1 MAKSNQTFPA
11 RTYMKYAASRRTLIA
26 LLAFSVTTAALA
38 QYSWTDEKGTRQYSD
53 RPPPAGVPQS
63 RILKQPGKPSGV
75 ATVGTPASDT
85 AQGPAAS
92 SPSSIDTKTS
102 LTTAEKN
109 ADFQRRRA
117 EQAEKQK
124 KADEDQKLT
133 LARAA
138 NCERAGEYKR
148 VLESGERVARSDKNG
163 ERTYLTDE
171 QRARELRDT
180 KQVMSE
186 DCK

>member
-1 MAKSNQTFPA
+1 
-11 RTYMKYAASRRTLIA
+11 MKYAVLQRIAAALIA
-26 LLAFSVTTAALA
+26 FSASTAVLA
-38 QYSWTDEKGTRQYSD
+38 QYSWIDEKGIKQYSD
-53 RPPPAGVPQS
+53 RPPPANVPQS
-63 RILKQPGKPSGV
+63 RILKEPGKTS
-75 ATVGTPASDT
+75 AEARTPAAETARDT
-85 AQGPAAS
+85 ASPLPSPA
-92 SPSSIDTKTS
+92 PKTP
-102 LTTAEKN
+102 LTTTEKN

-124 KADEDQKLT
+124 KTEDEQKAA

-148 VLESGERVARSDKNG
+148 VLESGERVARSDKDG
-163 ERTYLTDE
+163 ERVYLTDE